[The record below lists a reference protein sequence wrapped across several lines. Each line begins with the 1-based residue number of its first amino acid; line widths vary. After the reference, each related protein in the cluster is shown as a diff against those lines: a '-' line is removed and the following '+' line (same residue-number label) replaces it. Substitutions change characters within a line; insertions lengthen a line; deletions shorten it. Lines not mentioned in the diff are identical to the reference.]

1 MSGADA
7 IVDRFRAEI
16 IRAASV
22 LDELES
28 ASQAEAWSSGALADW
43 WDLGAPGSLAEV
55 LAGAEPLAAALVAYL
70 EGADADV
77 VGVSWGSDV
86 GRHEIVA
93 AHELRASSDSSGS
106 LEEIAIVLEYEAPG
120 GDRHDVSVTI
130 REGQLV
136 DAALGPAGLL
146 DAADDAEDDRD
157 GGSGAFPL
165 EHEPLTPADATRRVT
180 DALALLSVGAMSEVS
195 ESGRANLPILLRRFR
210 VAPEIISEVA
220 DGRATVELPV
230 RDPEDDQY
238 AASLIVSA
246 LRVDRDAE
254 PPASVVAAFDGFHDT
269 VEPHDLDVLAEV
281 AGVDTAEELSFAM
294 YLRLVGAYLA
304 PVSLSAHGL
313 EAQRELSYLEWADWL
328 GAILGATRAGAGVE
342 IDGDVLVSFIN
353 RCPEITTSIPKS
365 DASRVAW
372 AFEQVLFSWEVT
384 GVIDGDARLTE
395 AGVWLLPRAALAAWE
410 QS

>member
-7 IVDRFRAEI
+7 VVDRFRAEI

-43 WDLGAPGSLAEV
+43 WDLGAPGSLAEL

-70 EGADADV
+70 EGAGADV

-106 LEEIAIVLEYEAPG
+106 AEEIAIVLEYEAPG

-130 REGQLV
+130 RDGQLV

-146 DAADDAEDDRD
+146 DSAGD
-157 GGSGAFPL
+157 GAFPL
-165 EHEPLTPADATRRVT
+165 EHEPLTPADATRRVA
-180 DALALLSVGAMSEVS
+180 DALAMVSVGVMSEVS

-210 VAPEIISEVA
+210 LAPEVISEVS
-220 DGRATVELPV
+220 DGRASVELPV

-238 AASLIVSA
+238 AASLIVSV
-246 LRVDRDAE
+246 LRVDRGAE

-281 AGVDTAEELSFAM
+281 AGVDTAEELSFAT

-304 PVSLSAHGL
+304 PVSLSAHGVD
-313 EAQRELSYLEWADWL
+313 AQRELSCLEWADWL

-365 DASRVAW
+365 DAVRVAW
-372 AFEQVLFSWEVT
+372 AFEQALFSWEVT